1 MQNIAKFEIRGN
13 ISKITTRDNVT
24 FLDIA
29 VNSSRKDENGEYQDE
44 VEFIS
49 VTCWASHKT
58 WADKRTV
65 GDFVQI
71 EGRIKPTEFERDG
84 ETQYSTTLAV
94 NARAVLRSNRKE
106 G

>member
-13 ISKITTRDNVT
+13 IAKIKPCDNVT

-44 VEFIS
+44 VEYIS
-49 VTCWASHKT
+49 VTCWAKHKG

-71 EGRIKPTEFERDG
+71 EGRIRPTQFERDG
-84 ETQYSTTLAV
+84 ETEYGTTLAV

>member
-13 ISKITTRDNVT
+13 IAKITTLDNVT

-29 VNSSRKDENGEYQDE
+29 VNSSRKDADGEYQDE

-49 VTCWASHKT
+49 VTCWGKHKG

-71 EGRIKPTEFERDG
+71 EGRIHPTQFERDG
-84 ETQYSTTLAV
+84 ETQYGTTLAV
-94 NARAVLRSNRKE
+94 TARAVLRSKKE

>member
-13 ISKITTRDNVT
+13 IAKITTRDNVT

-49 VTCWASHKT
+49 VTCWAKHKG

-71 EGRIKPTEFERDG
+71 EGRIRPNKIERDG
-84 ETQYSTTLAV
+84 KTEYGMTLAV
-94 NARAVLRSNRKE
+94 NARAVLRSKQKE